1 MSTVSNGGNGGVLI
15 ALGEDASTELA
26 IVGGKGA
33 SLGRLV
39 KAGFPVP
46 PGFVIRTD
54 AYAECIRANE
64 LEAEIG
70 RILAELDFGNLDDLE
85 EKSARIREAIL
96 ACRLPDDLAGVIVS
110 AYEALGDQPYV
121 AVRSSGTAEDLE
133 GASFAGQYD
142 TYLDIRGGDAL
153 LDAVLRCWASMWTAR
168 VTAYRQDKGFDQ
180 AEAGIA
186 VVVQAMVEPDV
197 AGVMFIGNPMNAR
210 ADETLINASWGL
222 GEAVVSGAVTPDEYI
237 VGRDLEV
244 KRRTLGGKELRVVR
258 NQETGNGTVKEAV
271 PVGLRGEHT
280 LSDAQLGELTD
291 LGRRVA
297 DYYEGLPQDTEW
309 ALAAGTF
316 YLLQSR
322 PVTGVDFTWEE
333 DLDLWPELPEDEG
346 TIWTRSWAD
355 EVWTGAITPLMWSV
369 RGHWMKVACVTN
381 YPIFE
386 MEDLAELRAYTY
398 WHGAAY
404 YNTRSDALIGKYML
418 PPALREPLLTR
429 LHPSQMEEAMSAP
442 FDLER
447 CIAMILRIEET
458 EPRLGIVGD
467 LIRAVTQRGDG
478 PSVKAGFEARRAR
491 VRATVFPDEEE
502 LRGITDDDLA
512 ERIRVANLPFGA
524 LGGWSRI
531 FIYTPTI
538 RSLLEGVLKYWYDG
552 DNENA
557 YTELISGL
565 PDRTQQS
572 KDDFDFWKLA
582 EMIRQSETLSALIE
596 EFKDAAFFEELK
608 NHEEGRAFLERYD
621 DFLEMNFYRG
631 HADRDMYY
639 PRRVEDPSI
648 DYDALRQL
656 AGTEGLVSPIERE
669 EKLNE
674 RRLAATAEV
683 VANIEKQPMGALKL
697 KIFNFLLERCLK
709 SFAGRDNSRP
719 MSDVVTWNK
728 KVLIKELGQRTIDR
742 GLLEGERDYW
752 FLSLQEIYDLLGG
765 KHSQAL
771 ARAKVAGRMKGFD
784 RFLSHEEDPPMF
796 LQDGVPMLDG
806 ASEAGNEGVVRGVG
820 TSPGTVTARARIIA
834 TQKDISL
841 LEKGDILVCHGTDPG
856 WTLAFSL
863 VSGVVAQTGGAIA
876 HFSCL
881 SREYGIPAVSL
892 PGAMKLI
899 EDGSIITVN
908 GGTGEVQLAQ
918 DSAKAEEIQS

>member
-1 MSTVSNGGNGGVLI
+1 M
-15 ALGEDASTELA
+15 
-26 IVGGKGA
+26 
-33 SLGRLV
+33 
-39 KAGFPVP
+39 
-46 PGFVIRTD
+46 
-54 AYAECIRANE
+54 
-64 LEAEIG
+64 
-70 RILAELDFGNLDDLE
+70 
-85 EKSARIREAIL
+85 
-96 ACRLPDDLAGVIVS
+96 
-110 AYEALGDQPYV
+110 
-121 AVRSSGTAEDLE
+121 
-133 GASFAGQYD
+133 
-142 TYLDIRGGDAL
+142 
-153 LDAVLRCWASMWTAR
+153 
-168 VTAYRQDKGFDQ
+168 
-180 AEAGIA
+180 
-186 VVVQAMVEPDV
+186 
-197 AGVMFIGNPMNAR
+197 
-210 ADETLINASWGL
+210 
-222 GEAVVSGAVTPDEYI
+222 
-237 VGRDLEV
+237 
-244 KRRTLGGKELRVVR
+244 
-258 NQETGNGTVKEAV
+258 
-271 PVGLRGEHT
+271 
-280 LSDAQLGELTD
+280 TD